1 MTQYKPLTPEL
12 RRKII
17 ESADSELRELSECRE
32 TSYVS
37 AYRGAYR
44 ALKTLIRGLPDGYPL
59 PFEKEEK

>member
-17 ESADSELRELSECRE
+17 ESIDSELKKLSECRE
-32 TSYVS
+32 TAYVS
-37 AYRGAYR
+37 AYSVGYR

-59 PFEKEEK
+59 PFTKED